1 MKEFANS
8 FKGDFYCDVASIHD
22 AIKRKS
28 IFNIIDHASAYK
40 ADFVILKNELYRR
53 TEFERKQQIK
63 FFDRKIYI
71 ASVEDLL
78 ISKLVWVQ
86 DLQSAVQIDDI
97 RNILELENLDR
108 KYINYWVKELNLN
121 TFNLIK

>member
-8 FKGDFYCDVASIHD
+8 FKGDFYGDVASIHD

-63 FFDRKIYI
+63 FFDREIYI

-97 RNILELENLDR
+97 RNILELENLDM